1 MEELGGYR
9 GVGDRGAKKLEI
21 VIYLVTPLLFIS
33 KPFFNFSDAK
43 IFCEILARAVQ
54 K

>member
-1 MEELGGYR
+1 MDELR
-9 GVGDRGAKKLEI
+9 GWRGMGDRGAWEIEI
-21 VIYLVTPLLFIS
+21 VIYSVTPLLFIS